1 MKHPDICALLF
12 CDSETDARAELLFTL
27 LLTLGCDT
35 LRRGGIP
42 QVAAVYRNCSEAALR
57 EIGAPLGA
65 YLPADDPAA
74 VSAFIGGRDALLLP
88 CTAVFTEDF
97 SAGEWLPHF
106 QEMHSMFGVDTMR
119 VTFVTPETETAF
131 AAERCFAAVLSA
143 KGTEKWLASG
153 SAEFPWEMLE
163 TAADTIH
170 LDEGCVCLAQDV
182 LSRHEAGGK
191 LRQYFLR
198 KHIENGVLIP
208 CTDGVM
214 LAPDCQIGAGTQ
226 IWPCTLLQRGVVI
239 GRDCEIGPNSV
250 LAQCDIGDRV
260 MVQSSVCT
268 ESIIGDGCSVG
279 PFTRLRPG
287 TRLGKEVRAGNFVEV
302 KNADIGDGAKLS
314 HLSYVGDAQVGEKVN
329 IGCLCATANFDGKDK
344 FRCEVGD
351 GAFVGCNTIL
361 VAPVTLGEDAYTA
374 AGSVITEDIPD
385 GALAIARARQTNK
398 EGWRKK
404 ADKYKK

>member
-1 MKHPDICALLF
+1 METTNICALLF
-12 CDSETDARAELLFTL
+12 CDSEADARAELLFTP

-35 LRRGGIP
+35 LRKSGIP
-42 QVAAVYRNCSEAALR
+42 QIAVVYRNCNEAALR
-57 EIGAPLGA
+57 EIGAPLDA

-74 VSAFIGGRDALLLP
+74 VSAFIAGRDTLLLP
-88 CTAVFTEDF
+88 CTAVFTDDF
-97 SAGEWLPHF
+97 SAEAWLPHF
-106 QEMHSMFGVDTMR
+106 REMRDLFGEDSMR
-119 VTFVTPETETAF
+119 VTFATPETETAF
-131 AAERCFAAVLSA
+131 AAEHCFAAVLSA
-143 KGTEKWLASG
+143 KGTGEWLASG

-163 TAADTIH
+163 TAADTLH
-170 LDEGCVCLAQDV
+170 LDEGCVCPAQDAR
-182 LSRHEAGGK
+182 SRHEAGEQ
-191 LRQYFLR
+191 LRQYILR
-198 KHIENGVLIP
+198 RHLENGVMIP

-226 IWPCTLLQRGVVI
+226 IFPCTLLQRSVVI

-250 LAQCDIGDRV
+250 LAQCEIGDRV
-260 MVQSSVCT
+260 TVQSSVCA
-268 ESIIGDGCSVG
+268 ESVIGDDCSVG

-314 HLSYVGDAQVGEKVN
+314 HLSYIGDAQVGEKVN

-374 AGSVITEDIPD
+374 AGAVITEDIPS
-385 GALAIARARQTNK
+385 GALAVARARQTTK